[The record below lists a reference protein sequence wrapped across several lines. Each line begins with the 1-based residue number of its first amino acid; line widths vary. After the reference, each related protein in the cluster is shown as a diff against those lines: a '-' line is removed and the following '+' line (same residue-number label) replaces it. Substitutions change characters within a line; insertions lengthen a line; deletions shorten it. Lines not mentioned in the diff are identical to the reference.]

1 MLRKYINTFKARSQM
16 SVNKHYL
23 KLSWLSV
30 KAGMWNRELNED
42 NDGNAGN
49 YGGNV
54 GNHGWNA

>member
-1 MLRKYINTFKARSQM
+1 M

-49 YGGNV
+49 HGGNV